1 MPFILRRAMMPI
13 LTDSHA
19 AEPAARG
26 LRLRSA
32 ASFRGDR
39 MPSFERMKIGDLAG
53 TRVLVTGGSTGI
65 GAALVRAF
73 AAQGAN
79 VVAHFNDSEAA
90 AQALRAESPDRITLV
105 QADMSAPGSASRVV
119 AQAADMLGGLD
130 GLINNAGGMLGRIKT
145 TEMED
150 DHFDR
155 VVTLNA
161 RSVWDAT
168 LAAHPFL
175 KESGGY
181 VINTSSVAAR
191 TGGGA
196 GAVLYAATKSFV
208 SSLTRGQAKEFVGD
222 GIRVNAVAP
231 GLIETPFH
239 DKYTPPD
246 ILAAQT
252 ASVPM
257 GRAGTP
263 DECVGAFLFL
273 ASPTLSGYITGQIIE
288 VNGGQLMP

>member
-1 MPFILRRAMMPI
+1 
-13 LTDSHA
+13 
-19 AEPAARG
+19 
-26 LRLRSA
+26 
-32 ASFRGDR
+32 
-39 MPSFERMKIGDLAG
+39 MPSFERINIGDLHG

-79 VVAHFNDSEAA
+79 VVAHFNDSATA
-90 AQALRAESPDRITLV
+90 AQALKAEAPERIALV
-105 QADMSAPGSASRVV
+105 QGDMSTPGSASRVV
-119 AQAADMLGGLD
+119 KQAAELLGGLD

-145 TEMED
+145 TDMQE

-155 VVTLNA
+155 VVNLNA

-168 LAAHPFL
+168 IAAHPFL
-175 KESGGY
+175 KQSRGY
-181 VINTSSVAAR
+181 IINTSSVAAR

-246 ILAAQT
+246 VMASQA

-273 ASPTLSGYITGQIIE
+273 ASPTLSGYITGQVIE

>member
-1 MPFILRRAMMPI
+1 
-13 LTDSHA
+13 
-19 AEPAARG
+19 
-26 LRLRSA
+26 
-32 ASFRGDR
+32 
-39 MPSFERMKIGDLAG
+39 MPSFERIRIGDLHG
-53 TRVLVTGGSTGI
+53 TKVLVTGGSTGI

-73 AAQGAN
+73 AAQGAD
-79 VVAHFNDSEAA
+79 VVAHFNGSEAA
-90 AQALRAESPDRITLV
+90 AQALKAQAPARIQLV
-105 QADMSAPGSASRVV
+105 QGDMSAAGSASRVV
-119 AQAADMLGGLD
+119 EQAADMLGGLD

-145 TEMED
+145 TEMANE
-150 DHFDR
+150 HFDR
-155 VVTLNA
+155 VVDLNA

-175 KESGGY
+175 KRSRGY

-196 GAVLYAATKSFV
+196 GAVLYAAAKSFV
-208 SSLTRGQAKEFVGD
+208 SSLTRGQAKEFVAD

-246 ILAAQT
+246 VLATQT

-273 ASPTLSGYITGQIIE
+273 ASPTLSGYLTGQIIE

>member
-1 MPFILRRAMMPI
+1 MA
-13 LTDSHA
+13 
-19 AEPAARG
+19 
-26 LRLRSA
+26 
-32 ASFRGDR
+32 
-39 MPSFERMKIGDLAG
+39 SFERIQIGDLHG
-53 TRVLVTGGSTGI
+53 TKVLVTGGSTGI

-73 AAQGAN
+73 AAQGAD

-90 AQALRAESPDRITLV
+90 AQALRAESPQRIKLV
-105 QADMSAPGSASRVV
+105 QGDMSMPGSASRVV
-119 AQAADMLGGLD
+119 KQAVELLGGLD
-130 GLINNAGGMLGRIKT
+130 GLINNAGGMLGRIKM
-145 TEMED
+145 TEMPEG
-150 DHFDR
+150 HFDR
-155 VVTLNA
+155 VVNLNA

-175 KESGGY
+175 KQSSGY
-181 VINTSSVAAR
+181 VIHTSSVAAR

-196 GAVLYAATKSFV
+196 GAVLYAAAKSFV

-246 ILAAQT
+246 VLAAQT